1 MHIPD
6 GNAKDLE
13 KECSEYEEKIKAAG
27 GVDLFIGG
35 TVRTKL
41 CSKYMD
47 YTYTLI
53 LHGSWQGR
61 VGVWGRGIACVTFS
75 LALLRCIVDPIYK
88 PLG

>member
-35 TVRTKL
+35 QDKI
-41 CSKYMD
+41 M
-47 YTYTLI
+47 
-53 LHGSWQGR
+53 
-61 VGVWGRGIACVTFS
+61 F
-75 LALLRCIVDPIYK
+75 
-88 PLG
+88 